1 MNDDTLVIVVGFL
14 MLLIVVV
21 GFILITLS
29 IMRYCSVKNI
39 EDIVAIEDLE
49 MLVERK
55 GIYGGSRPSHG
66 LTMENRLYLRDPK
79 DKSNKVMIC
88 VNRYDYEQYNEGY
101 TIVVQKVFYKYK
113 NKIYSEIKF
122 AKKEDYNR
130 LQEYLNRNDEDTE
143 SISSL
148 LSKAKPVCSP
158 IYGFVI
164 NTLVFIMF
172 VLIFIYRL
180 FC

>member
-1 MNDDTLVIVVGFL
+1 MNTNTVATVIEFLMPLIVAAGFIVV
-14 MLLIVVV
+14 I
-21 GFILITLS
+21 LS
-29 IMRYCSVKNI
+29 IVRSCYVKNI

-79 DKSNKVMIC
+79 NKSNKLMIC
-88 VNRYDYEQYNEGY
+88 VNRYDYEQYDEGC

-158 IYGFVI
+158 IYGFVM

-172 VLIFIYRL
+172 VLIFVYRL